1 MSCKRVCRELIW
13 LARFG
18 ELGVD
23 SQPHLDHL
31 TTCRGCRDEVGFDRA
46 MVEQLRAAL
55 AERIAHAAPPPDAWE
70 TILARARAPERRPI
84 GWRAWSSA
92 LVGRL
97 RLTALAAS
105 GLALVLAL
113 NTQVVPMTVPATTT
127 DADSPPSVR
136 LARDAQRA
144 TAPAGRSS
152 GLDLS
157 AVASVTDGD
166 GAFTTTT
173 PLPPPA
179 NEEPE
184 PAPAEQPVT
193 TGVRVVFLA
202 ADTYASEWP
211 DEADDEA
218 EETAPV
224 PLASEPGE
232 PS

>member
-1 MSCKRVCRELIW
+1 MSCRRVCRELLW

-18 ELGVD
+18 ELGPD

-31 TTCRGCRDEVGFDRA
+31 TNCRGCRDEVGFDRA

-55 AERIAHAAPPPDAWE
+55 AERIAHAAPSPRAWE
-70 TILARARAPERRPI
+70 TILERARAPEPRSM

-113 NTQVVPMTVPATTT
+113 NTQVVPMTVPAAT
-127 DADSPPSVR
+127 DAGPPTSESIT
-136 LARDAQRA
+136 LARVVPRGGSSDDRSETV
-144 TAPAGRSS
+144 TAE
-152 GLDLS
+152 
-157 AVASVTDGD
+157 ASVTDAV

-173 PLPPPA
+173 PLPPSAVDPEDGA
-179 NEEPE
+179 GAPNEESS
-184 PAPAEQPVT
+184 VT
-193 TGVRVVFLA
+193 EVRVVFL
-202 ADTYASEWP
+202 DTYATEWADEP
-211 DEADDEA
+211 DEAA
-218 EETAPV
+218 EDRAPV

>member
-1 MSCKRVCRELIW
+1 MSCRRVCRELLW
-13 LARFG
+13 LTRFG

-31 TTCRGCRDEVGFDRA
+31 TTCRGCRDEIGFDRA

-55 AERIAHAAPPPDAWE
+55 AERIAHAAPPPGAWE
-70 TILARARAPERRPI
+70 GILARARAPEPRPI

-113 NTQVVPMTVPATTT
+113 NTQVVPMTVPSSTT
-127 DADSPPSVR
+127 DAGSSESIR
-136 LARDAQRA
+136 LARDAQRS
-144 TAPAGRSS
+144 AGRAGGA

-157 AVASVTDGD
+157 AVASVTQAV

-173 PLPPPA
+173 PLPPQAADEPGPA
-179 NEEPE
+179 AADE
-184 PAPAEQPVT
+184 PAT
-193 TGVRVVFLA
+193 TDVRVVFLA

-211 DEADDEA
+211 DEAEEV

-224 PLASEPGE
+224 PLASDPGE
-232 PS
+232 PT

>member
-1 MSCKRVCRELIW
+1 MSCRRVCRELLW

-18 ELGVD
+18 ELGAD
-23 SQPHLDHL
+23 SQPHLEHL

-55 AERIAHAAPPPDAWE
+55 AERIANAAPPPDAWE
-70 TILARARAPERRPI
+70 SILARARAPEPRPI

-113 NTQVVPMTVPATTT
+113 NTQVVPMTVPSSTT
-127 DADSPPSVR
+127 DAGSSQGIR
-136 LARDAQRA
+136 LARDAQR
-144 TAPAGRSS
+144 PAGRPASA

-157 AVASVTDGD
+157 AVASVTQAI

-179 NEEPE
+179 ADQPG
-184 PAPAEQPVT
+184 PAPADEPATTDVKVT
-193 TGVRVVFLA
+193 FLA

-211 DEADDEA
+211 DEAEEEVD
-218 EETAPV
+218 ETAPV